1 MRAKCCV
8 NQPELELK
16 FVVTSLKK
24 IIELALEAETSD
36 IHVPVD
42 IKSSQASRD
51 ETSGLQGRPDIHE
64 GHECL
69 SILNEVNGYEIGYQI
84 LI

>member
-24 IIELALEAETSD
+24 IIELALQAETSN
-36 IHVPVD
+36 IRVPVD
-42 IKSSQASRD
+42 IKSSQACRD
-51 ETSGLQGRPDIHE
+51 EASGLKGRADI
-64 GHECL
+64 GH
-69 SILNEVNGYEIGYQI
+69 
-84 LI
+84 